1 MDDWYDFAT
10 LTGHEGTVW
19 SLAFSPC
26 GNYLASSSD
35 DQTIRIWQRVEKYKW
50 EFNTSLQGHD
60 RSIYSISWAKGTD
73 DSLGRLASA
82 GGDGK
87 INVWELRR
95 GADEGNSPLNAT
107 LIASVSDAHGVCDV
121 NSVSWCPRKGFEDLL
136 ASAGDDML
144 LRVWKIEAL

>member
-50 EFNTSLQGHD
+50 ELNTSLQGHD

-73 DSLGRLASA
+73 DSLGWLASA

-87 INVWELRR
+87 INVWELRVCLW
-95 GADEGNSPLNAT
+95 AAL
-107 LIASVSDAHGVCDV
+107 SDLQGLLT
-121 NSVSWCPRKGFEDLL
+121 SFKEKRRRRK
-136 ASAGDDML
+136 
-144 LRVWKIEAL
+144 